1 MSWQLFLIISI
12 FCLSLNGLF
21 HRSLLKDDKSDA
33 KAQTLVFL
41 SLGGLLTI
49 LIALVRGKLQIVLPH
64 NLLLNFLIL
73 AILGAVAYFYKYRGY
88 QLIGA
93 AEVII
98 FSTTSKL
105 WNVIGGFLFLNEAV
119 ALRQVFGSLII
130 IAGISIAIFSDRKFQ
145 INKGVLF
152 VLLSAMLFGMVDING
167 YYILRD
173 VEATTYQIYFYFLP
187 ILALL
192 LIQPKTITK
201 IVYYLNP
208 VRGIKV
214 TLLSIFDT
222 LGMLAL
228 FYSYQAG
235 GKASVIGPLSAS
247 KVIITTIL
255 GFIILRERDH
265 LMNKLVGAI
274 VTVIGVVLLL

>member
-12 FCLSLNGLF
+12 FCLSLIGLF

-173 VEATTYQIYFYFLP
+173 VDATTYQIYFYFLP
-187 ILALL
+187 VLALL

-208 VRGIKV
+208 VTGIKV

-274 VTVIGVVLLL
+274 